1 MRDEDGVF
9 INVQLPGEKTDMN
22 LGKVKLPLKYPQE
35 IKIANEKMNDLLS
48 MRDLLFAGGKW
59 IEELAER
66 QKLGGLCQQIEEECV
81 SSFDEDTWGENNCL
95 LREKV
100 KKIDNPQNSLLATKE
115 VKQIDKSQKSQKAR
129 KASNGIQNDIGYALQ
144 KSKNGLQQIYDL
156 EKTLRAKK
164 S

>member
-35 IKIANEKMNDLLS
+35 IKIANEKMTDLLS

-100 KKIDNPQNSLLATKE
+100 KKIDNPQHSLLATKE
-115 VKQIDKSQKSQKAR
+115 KQIDKSQKSQKAR
-129 KASNGIQNDIGYALQ
+129 KASNGIQDDIDYAIEKSEKRLLQIYELQ
-144 KSKNGLQQIYDL
+144 KTLQ
-156 EKTLRAKK
+156 KK
-164 S
+164 IK